1 MKVLTEQ
8 MLRSEILNKDVSEY
22 FIEEGVFVTPSAK
35 EYLASRK
42 IELKIKSNNHNHIG
56 GHNIGSSTS
65 NPKSYG
71 IREIENMTSYVDY
84 ETKKKLDNKPENYT
98 HLYNNVLVEKSH
110 PRIILRGKL
119 DSLLSLIIDIQYE
132 FKERHEDKLLEY
144 LKKYQ
149 KLVHTILYSEASEKD
164 LELDTIFG
172 LTEEDIRKISHHP
185 KEYFGCDHIFINY
198 NMPFTV
204 IKLNLIRTSVREVE
218 LAAYIALKD
227 ERDDLIKLL
236 NRMSSAAYILML
248 MAYTGKDVLND

>member
-8 MLRSEILNKDVSEY
+8 MLRSEILNRDVSEY
-22 FIEEGVFVTPSAK
+22 YIEEGVFVTPSAK

-42 IELKIKSNNHNHIG
+42 IELKIKSFKSNG
-56 GHNIGSSTS
+56 SSSTS
-65 NPKSYG
+65 NPKSRG
-71 IREIENMTSYVDY
+71 IREIENMKSYIDY

-98 HLYNNVLVEKSH
+98 HLYNNVLVQKGH

-149 KLVHTILYSEASEKD
+149 KLVHTILYSEVTEKD
-164 LELDTIFG
+164 LEFDTIFG
-172 LTEEDIRKISHHP
+172 LSEEDIRKISHHP
-185 KEYFGCDHIFINY
+185 KEYFGCDHIFVNY
-198 NMPFTV
+198 EMPFTV

-218 LAAYIALKD
+218 LVAFNALQN

-236 NRMSSAAYILML
+236 NRMSSVIYILML
-248 MAYTGKDVLND
+248 MAYTGKDVFND

>member
-8 MLRSEILNKDVSEY
+8 MLRSEILNRDVSEY

-42 IELKIKSNNHNHIG
+42 IELKIKSFKGNG
-56 GHNIGSSTS
+56 SSSTS
-65 NPKSYG
+65 NPKSRG
-71 IREIENMTSYVDY
+71 IREIENMESYIDY

-98 HLYNNVLVEKSH
+98 HLYNNVLVQKGH

-149 KLVHTILYSEASEKD
+149 KLVHTILYSEVTEKD
-164 LELDTIFG
+164 LEFDTIFG
-172 LTEEDIRKISHHP
+172 LSEEDIRKISHHP
-185 KEYFGCDHIFINY
+185 KEYFGCDHIFVNY
-198 NMPFTV
+198 EMPFTV

-218 LAAYIALKD
+218 LVAFNALQN

-236 NRMSSAAYILML
+236 NRMSSVIYILML
-248 MAYTGKDVLND
+248 MAYTGKDVFND